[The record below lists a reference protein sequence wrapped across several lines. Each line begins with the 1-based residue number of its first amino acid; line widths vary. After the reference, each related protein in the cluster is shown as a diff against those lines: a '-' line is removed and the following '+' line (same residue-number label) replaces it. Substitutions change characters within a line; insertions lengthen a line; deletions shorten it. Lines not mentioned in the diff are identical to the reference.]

1 MLTVTAIVTTFRRPI
16 LLERALRSVAGQRV
30 APTEVIIVDDAY
42 GSLGDAVWQAVEK
55 CGLERACLIANSHTK
70 GISGARNTGAELS
83 TGELLAFLDDD
94 DEWLPSYLHEALA
107 LFDRQELDMTCT
119 DLVYRFEDG
128 TERPGKSAPKSLI
141 PTLFLTRNPG
151 LIGSNLIIRQ
161 SLYREIGGFDEQLP
175 ASEDMDF
182 GIRLGLRGEVRY
194 QPLEQRLVRQ
204 HQHSGPRLCTPKS
217 DAIRSGV
224 RRFYELHGPRMTE
237 TQREE
242 FRRTVRWQ
250 WGIDE
255 IGRVLDLP
263 PSISFESLLPML
275 KKRLDQQRQKIYR

>member
-1 MLTVTAIVTTFRRPI
+1 M
-16 LLERALRSVAGQRV
+16 
-30 APTEVIIVDDAY
+30 
-42 GSLGDAVWQAVEK
+42 EK
-55 CGLERACLIANSHTK
+55 SGLERACLVANSHTR

-107 LFDRQELDMTCT
+107 LFDRQGLDMTCT
-119 DLVYRFEDG
+119 DLVYRFDDG
-128 TERPGKSAPKSLI
+128 TERPGKRAPKSLI
-141 PTLFLTRNPG
+141 PQLFLTRNPG

-182 GIRLGLRGEVRY
+182 GIRLGLRGRVSY
-194 QPLEQRLVRQ
+194 QPLRQRLVRH
-204 HQHSGPRLCTPKS
+204 HQHGGPRLCTPKG

-237 TQREE
+237 AQREE
-242 FRRTVRWQ
+242 FRSNVRWL
-250 WGIDE
+250 WGVDE
-255 IGRVLDLP
+255 RGRVLDLP
-263 PSISFESLLPML
+263 TSISFEALLPLL
-275 KKRLDQQRQKIYR
+275 KERLDQRRER